1 MLQRMFC
8 HCHFLQKRP
17 RVSSAGRDKSL
28 LVPLAG
34 VPQERA
40 QIPLLP
46 GPINPVISSARPKQI
61 TIAPGHLQLVIPDDF
76 GWDAQQQE
84 SLDPWAGGLSFVP
97 RYLHPTPGVSH
108 TTIECH
114 WLLKDPLQ

>member
-17 RVSSAGRDKSL
+17 QVSSAGRDKSL

-34 VPQERA
+34 VPQERG
-40 QIPLLP
+40 QISLLP

-61 TIAPGHLQLVIPDDF
+61 TGAPGHLHLVIPDDF

-84 SLDPWAGGLSFVP
+84 LSDPWGEQDELCAQISP
-97 RYLHPTPGVSH
+97 SH
-108 TTIECH
+108 SWWEPH
-114 WLLKDPLQ
+114 NHSMPLAS